1 MTAPAAALALKVEGQ
16 ALAGRRATSA
26 HRAAFVAA
34 VRAIPVGRLFTVND
48 LRAQLDGA
56 GVPPAA
62 RASLMAAAAREGLAE
77 RAVEVHDGVVYEL
90 KRPSSGRSARGA
102 DVTAWRRTDPRERT

>member
-1 MTAPAAALALKVEGQ
+1 MNAPATALALKVEGQ
-16 ALAGRRATSA
+16 ALASRRATPA

-48 LRAQLDGA
+48 LRARLDDA

-62 RASLMAAAAREGLAE
+62 RASLMAAVVRDGLAE
-77 RAVEVHDGVVYEL
+77 RAVEVRDGVVYEL

-102 DVTAWRRTDPRERT
+102 DVSAWRRTDPRERT